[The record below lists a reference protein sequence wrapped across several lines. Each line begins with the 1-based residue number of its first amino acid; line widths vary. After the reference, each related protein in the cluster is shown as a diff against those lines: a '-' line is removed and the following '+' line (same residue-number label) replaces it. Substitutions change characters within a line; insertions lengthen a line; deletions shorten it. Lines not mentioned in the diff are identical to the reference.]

1 MRQKGRGLERASRTQ
16 VRECWALTAD
26 TQGGCGL
33 SKEGLPIV
41 QMRTLRPEGGQRQAQ
56 SPRLQTL
63 PFLLWVRSP
72 PLPTG
77 LPERVTDSLLSHTAN
92 PASFHSTRGL
102 FLLFSVSVVDS
113 SPGVFRGA
121 GGGGPSGTATGT
133 ASTFQGN
140 FGTLRAPSAG
150 LSACSLHHRKGQSR
164 TSGQFTFPQGL
175 LCALQVT
182 YAVLPDSHT
191 DLMRL
196 ELSGLLR

>member
-1 MRQKGRGLERASRTQ
+1 MLGFDCWHAGW
-16 VRECWALTAD
+16 VWALQRGPPHCTDED
-26 TQGGCGL
+26 TEARRGAAPGPEPTPPGSSFHPVGQV
-33 SKEGLPIV
+33 S
-41 QMRTLRPEGGQRQAQ
+41 RPP
-56 SPRLQTL
+56 S
-63 PFLLWVRSP
+63 
-72 PLPTG
+72 G
-77 LPERVTDSLLSHTAN
+77 LPERVADSLLSHTAS
-92 PASFHSTRGL
+92 PASFQSTRGL

-140 FGTLRAPSAG
+140 FGTLRALSAG
-150 LSACSLHHRKGQSR
+150 LSARSLHHRKGQSR

-196 ELSGLLR
+196 ELSGLFR